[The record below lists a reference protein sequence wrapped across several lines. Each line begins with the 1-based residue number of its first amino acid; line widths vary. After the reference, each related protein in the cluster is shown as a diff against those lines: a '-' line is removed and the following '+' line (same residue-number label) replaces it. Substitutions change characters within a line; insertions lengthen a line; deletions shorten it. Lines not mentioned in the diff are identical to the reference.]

1 MAKDEKAGLPDESI
15 FGGPQSKLPP
25 IANRLRN
32 KRIIKRSLAKE
43 VKSIMTI
50 GGDCKDDNSQP
61 PSIILERD
69 GDRIK
74 RIIVKCSCG
83 RHAELECEEEEEEE
97 NENIQE

>member
-1 MAKDEKAGLPDESI
+1 MANDSKKGFSDESV

-32 KRIIKRSLAKE
+32 KRIIKKNVAKE
-43 VKSIMTI
+43 VKNVMTI
-50 GGDCKDDNSQP
+50 GGDCKGDNSQP

-69 GDRIK
+69 GDRIT

-83 RHAELECEEEEEEE
+83 RHAELECEEDDDDQ
-97 NENIQE
+97 NENVQE